1 MEAFDLA
8 HLVAESRKRD
18 DRYLEFIRKPPISV
32 GLYLLAVGA
41 IDGQSPHTEDEIYY
55 VISGR
60 GCIRVEHEDRAVEA
74 GSVVFVGANVEHRF
88 HSITEDLTVLVA
100 FAPAEYTN
108 APARD

>member
-32 GLYLLAVGA
+32 GLYLLAAGA

-55 VISGR
+55 VISGH
-60 GCIRVEHEDRAVEA
+60 GFICVEHQDRAVEA
-74 GSVVFVGANVEHRF
+74 GSVGVVGANVEHPF
-88 HSITEDLTVLVA
+88 HSITEALSVLVA
-100 FAPAEYTN
+100 FPPAAY
-108 APARD
+108 